1 MLTLQLNEAGLINFN
16 ETISSKLIITIDDLD
31 NECDL
36 DNEENDFNSN
46 ISIKAEKIEPK
57 IEPIKMKPLNKLQ
70 KLSSVQN
77 TPTKPVPSLESL
89 VSRKNSNVKQFK
101 LNEITASKV
110 SEFTSKNLD
119 EMLFKTY
126 DRILNSEGQFIIYQN
141 KLIIKI
147 FK

>member
-1 MLTLQLNEAGLINFN
+1 MLTLQLNEAGLLNFN

-36 DNEENDFNSN
+36 DNEENEFSSN
-46 ISIKAEKIEPK
+46 LTIKAEKLEPK
-57 IEPIKMKPLNKLQ
+57 IEPIEMKPLNKLQ
-70 KLSSVQN
+70 RLSSVHQ

-89 VSRKNSNVKQFK
+89 VSRKNSNVKHFK
-101 LNEITASKV
+101 LSEITAARA

-126 DRILNSEGQFIIYQN
+126 DRILNSEGE
-141 KLIIKI
+141 
-147 FK
+147 FKKESHLAKVPK